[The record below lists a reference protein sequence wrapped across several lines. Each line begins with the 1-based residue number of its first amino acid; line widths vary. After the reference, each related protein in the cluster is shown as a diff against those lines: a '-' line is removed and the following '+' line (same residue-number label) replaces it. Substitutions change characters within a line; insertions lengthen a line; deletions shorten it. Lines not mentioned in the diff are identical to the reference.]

1 MISEEKMRHV
11 LHLMLDGIEKAGLV
25 TYPNKDEAMRES
37 RKMCFQY
44 ISQMNQVA
52 EAALHRITSQKNP
65 PPEYSPQF
73 EVLYQKYYEEE
84 LKKRGG

>member
-1 MISEEKMRHV
+1 MISEEKIGHI

-25 TYPNKDEAMRES
+25 QYPNKDEAVREG
-37 RKMCFQY
+37 RKVCFQY
-44 ISQMNQVA
+44 VSNMTQVA
-52 EAALHRITSQKNP
+52 EIAHHRITSQKNP

-84 LKKRGG
+84 MKKRGG